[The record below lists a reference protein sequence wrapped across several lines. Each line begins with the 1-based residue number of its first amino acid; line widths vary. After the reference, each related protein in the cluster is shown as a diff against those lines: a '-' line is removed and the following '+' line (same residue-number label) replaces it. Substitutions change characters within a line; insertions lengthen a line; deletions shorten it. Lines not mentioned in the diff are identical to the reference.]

1 MVKVASSVVQID
13 ASRSV
18 AINSH
23 NTQAVTT
30 ISGRVH
36 FNGSSTKDSLLSIT
50 DVAVRANPPKFRVG
64 PKGKTEI
71 ASIEATHVTIGGPG
85 ANATVLPPSES
96 KLELFSS
103 SITVGSE
110 GWFCS
115 DDLIDLR
122 NRSLTHVNFSFV
134 FFVASEVS
142 LTGKSVV
149 VDAMETLVVGE
160 QADEVN
166 IGGEEVGK
174 VNLQGEAVSLS
185 GMWYSRR
192 CCTPTF

>member
-1 MVKVASSVVQID
+1 M
-13 ASRSV
+13 
-18 AINSH
+18 
-23 NTQAVTT
+23 
-30 ISGRVH
+30 
-36 FNGSSTKDSLLSIT
+36 
-50 DVAVRANPPKFRVG
+50 
-64 PKGKTEI
+64 
-71 ASIEATHVTIGGPG
+71 
-85 ANATVLPPSES
+85 
-96 KLELFSS
+96 
-103 SITVGSE
+103 
-110 GWFCS
+110 
-115 DDLIDLR
+115 
-122 NRSLTHVNFSFV
+122 NFSFV